1 MKLSRRDLLVWSAGA
16 AAGLLATPV
25 PWKTLDDTS
34 IWSQNWPWIPQPPRC
49 PVETRQSVCTLC
61 PKGCGLRVRMAAGS
75 AVGVA
80 GLSTHPLTRGAL
92 CPLAYAAHQLNRHPQ
107 RLGLVQHGTAPS
119 SWEEARAAFAKAS
132 MEGPVVIIDGYPG
145 RAASALFETYTEVQH
160 GRYCVVPSP
169 EIRALTPYESW
180 TGVPAHCLGYDLEN
194 THTIVSFGAP
204 LLDGWG
210 APGRFTRIWAD
221 RAAGRSDPELRLI
234 QIDSSLSRTAARAWR
249 WMRIREGTEAAL
261 ASGLARALL
270 QQNLVPAHGPIPAT
284 TLAESAVQCDISME
298 AILEL
303 ARSLVAKSPTLM
315 ITRDNSPAI
324 AALNILLGSVG
335 ARGGVVRHSQ
345 HSNLRSYTGSEVQ
358 NARAVLID
366 SSVSWNF
373 VPQTDAEVFRF
384 AAWHPG
390 STKADWLLPA
400 PGFLEELTDVPTP
413 PASCLESYT
422 VAPALVKNATEVHS
436 AAQFLSSIDAS
447 LTPTEKIIHTRCE
460 DLFRRRAGT
469 IHAQNAIPIS
479 EFASVQKLEE
489 QLWQGGVWVGE
500 PSPPGKLPCR
510 LQEWPSAI
518 PSGPHDDWITDWIPP
533 AIPALASKLYV
544 ESTLREVPERRKA

>member
-25 PWKTLDDTS
+25 PWKILDDTS
-34 IWSQNWPWIPQPPRC
+34 IWSQNWPWIPQPARC

-61 PKGCGLRVRMAAGS
+61 PKGCGLRVRMAGGW

-80 GLSTHPLTRGAL
+80 GLNTHPLSRGAL
-92 CPLAYAAHQLNRHPQ
+92 CPLAYAAHQLNWHPQ
-107 RLGLVQHGTAPS
+107 RLRVVQHRTNPS
-119 SWEEARAAFAKAS
+119 SWEQARAAFAKAS
-132 MEGPVVIIDGYPG
+132 KEGPVVIIDGYPG
-145 RAASALFETYTEVQH
+145 RAASALFETYTE
-160 GRYCVVPSP
+160 GRDGSYCVVPSP

-194 THTIVSFGAP
+194 TRTIVSFGAP

-210 APGRFTRIWAD
+210 TPGRFTRIWAD

-249 WMRIREGTEAAL
+249 WVRTREGTHAAL

-270 QQNLVPAHGPIPAT
+270 EQNLVPAHGPIPAT
-284 TLAESAVQCDISME
+284 TLAESAVQCDISTE

-303 ARSLVAKSPTLM
+303 ARSLVAKSPTLV
-315 ITRDNSPAI
+315 IARDNSPAI

-345 HSNLRSYTGSEVQ
+345 HSNLRSYTGSDVQ

-366 SSVSWNF
+366 SSVPWNF
-373 VPQTDAEVFRF
+373 MPQTDAEVFRF
-384 AAWHPG
+384 AAWHDG
-390 STKADWLLPA
+390 STNADWLLPS
-400 PGFLEELTDVPTP
+400 PGFLEELTDIPTP
-413 PASCLESYT
+413 PASSVKSYA
-422 VAPALVKNATEVHS
+422 VAPALVKSATEVHS
-436 AAQFLSSIDAS
+436 AAQFLSSIEAR
-447 LTPTEKIIHTRCE
+447 LIPTEKMIHTRCE

-469 IHAQNAIPIS
+469 VHAQNAIAIS

-489 QLWQGGVWVGE
+489 QLWQGAVWVGE
-500 PSPPGKLPCR
+500 PSRDKLPCR
-510 LQEWPSAI
+510 LQEWPSAT
-518 PSGPHDDWITDWIPP
+518 PSSPREDDITDWILPVM
-533 AIPALASKLYV
+533 PALASKLYV
-544 ESTLREVPERRKA
+544 ESTLREAPERRKA

>member
-25 PWKTLDDTS
+25 PWKILDDTS
-34 IWSQNWPWIPQPPRC
+34 IWSQNWPWIPQPARC
-49 PVETRQSVCTLC
+49 PVDTRQSVCTLC
-61 PKGCGLRVRMAAGS
+61 PKGCGLRVRMAGGW

-80 GLSTHPLTRGAL
+80 GLNTHPLSRGAL
-92 CPLAYAAHQLNRHPQ
+92 CPLAYAAHQLNWHPQ
-107 RLGLVQHGTAPS
+107 RLRVVQHRRNPS
-119 SWEEARAAFAKAS
+119 SWEQARAAFAKAS
-132 MEGPVVIIDGYPG
+132 KEGPVVIIDGYPG
-145 RAASALFETYTEVQH
+145 RAASALFETYTE
-160 GRYCVVPSP
+160 GRDGSYCVVPSP

-180 TGVPAHCLGYDLEN
+180 TGVPAHCLGYDPEN
-194 THTIVSFGAP
+194 TRTIVSFGAP

-210 APGRFTRIWAD
+210 TPGRFTRIWAD
-221 RAAGRSDPELRLI
+221 RAAGRSDPEVRLI

-249 WMRIREGTEAAL
+249 WVRTREGTHAAL

-270 QQNLVPAHGPIPAT
+270 EQNLVPAHGPIPAT

-303 ARSLVAKSPTLM
+303 ARSLVAKSPTLV
-315 ITRDNSPAI
+315 IARDNSPAI

-366 SSVSWNF
+366 SSVPWNF
-373 VPQTDAEVFRF
+373 MPQTDAEVFRF
-384 AAWHPG
+384 AAWHAG

-413 PASCLESYT
+413 PASSLASYA
-422 VAPALVKNATEVHS
+422 VAPPLVKSATEVHS
-436 AAQFLSSIDAS
+436 AAKFLSSIDAR
-447 LTPTEKIIHTRCE
+447 LIPTEKMIHNRCE

-469 IHAQNAIPIS
+469 VHAHNAIPIS

-489 QLWQGGVWVGE
+489 QLWQGAVWVGE
-500 PSPPGKLPCR
+500 PSPDKLRCR
-510 LQEWPSAI
+510 LQEWPSAT
-518 PSGPHDDWITDWIPP
+518 PSSPREDDITDWILPVM
-533 AIPALASKLYV
+533 PALASKLYV
-544 ESTLREVPERRKA
+544 ESTLREAPERRKA

>member
-25 PWKTLDDTS
+25 PWKILDDTS
-34 IWSQNWPWIPQPPRC
+34 IWSQNWPWIPQPARC

-61 PKGCGLRVRMAAGS
+61 PKGCGLRVRMAGGW

-80 GLSTHPLTRGAL
+80 GLNTHPLSRGAL
-92 CPLAYAAHQLNRHPQ
+92 CPLAYAAHQLNWHPQ
-107 RLGLVQHGTAPS
+107 RLRVVQHRRNPS
-119 SWEEARAAFAKAS
+119 SWEQARAAFAKAS
-132 MEGPVVIIDGYPG
+132 KEGPVVIIDGYPG
-145 RAASALFETYTEVQH
+145 RAASALFETYTE
-160 GRYCVVPSP
+160 GRDGSYCVVPSP

-194 THTIVSFGAP
+194 TRIIVSFGAP

-210 APGRFTRIWAD
+210 TPGRFTRIWAD

-249 WMRIREGTEAAL
+249 WVRTREGTHAAL

-270 QQNLVPAHGPIPAT
+270 EQNLVPAHGPIPAT
-284 TLAESAVQCDISME
+284 TLAESAVQCDISTE

-303 ARSLVAKSPTLM
+303 ARSLVAKSPTLV
-315 ITRDNSPAI
+315 IARDNSPAI
-324 AALNILLGSVG
+324 AALNVLLGSVG

-345 HSNLRSYTGSEVQ
+345 HSNRRSYTGSEVQ

-366 SSVSWNF
+366 SSVPWNF
-373 VPQTDAEVFRF
+373 MPQTDAEVFRF
-384 AAWHPG
+384 AAWRAA

-413 PASCLESYT
+413 PASSLASYA
-422 VAPALVKNATEVHS
+422 VAPPLVKSATEVHS
-436 AAQFLSSIDAS
+436 TAQFLSSIDARLS
-447 LTPTEKIIHTRCE
+447 PTEKMIYTRCE

-469 IHAQNAIPIS
+469 VHAHNAIPIS
-479 EFASVQKLEE
+479 ELASVQKLEE
-489 QLWQGGVWVGE
+489 QLWQGAVWVGE
-500 PSPPGKLPCR
+500 PSPDKLPCR
-510 LQEWPSAI
+510 LQEWPSAT
-518 PSGPHDDWITDWIPP
+518 PSSPPDDGITDWIPP
-533 AIPALASKLYV
+533 VMPALASKLYV
-544 ESTLREVPERRKA
+544 ESTLREAPERRKA